1 MKFTFT
7 EEDKMCEDCMVCEKL
22 EFINRIHRCGASN
35 QPIAGYSRCP
45 HLDEMVIKITKYMKL
60 MRELKKDQSFANLLA
75 SMTGR
80 TVLLNALQ
88 EAGYEAQPITQWPQS

>member
-7 EEDKMCEDCMVCEKL
+7 EEDKMCKDCMVCEKL

-45 HLDEMVIKITKYMKL
+45 HLDERVIKKTKLDKFLEILSEHGVY
-60 MRELKKDQSFANLLA
+60 RLL
-75 SMTGR
+75 GP
-80 TVLLNALQ
+80 ALWRRCLID
-88 EAGYEAQPITQWPQS
+88 AGYEPQPDPCDGPSA